1 MTTKQTSELMSS
13 IYEDLRRGVSSWEV
27 WKEINS
33 QLSRNPAGHFEF
45 FEPVQVALLD
55 SVLLAISRV
64 LDQKKPKAMCIPNLM
79 KTESALRNSK
89 LKDDVDNLLLNHK
102 PTSEKIAQ
110 RRNQYI
116 AHSQVKNKRN
126 PNSQLYAVDIDNFI
140 NSIVNTFRELGGS
153 LQSTDYLFDHVR
165 ESRKRE
171 TTKVMKVL
179 QEDWENR
186 RPCNRRPLTG

>member
-1 MTTKQTSELMSS
+1 MTTNQTSELMSS

-27 WKEINS
+27 WKEINN

-64 LDQKKPKAMCIPNLM
+64 LDKNPKAMCIPNLM

-89 LKDDVDNLLLNHK
+89 LKDDLDDRLLNDK
-102 PTSEKIAQ
+102 PTSRKIAQ

-116 AHSQVKNKRN
+116 AHNQDRNKRN
-126 PNSQLYAVDIDNFI
+126 PNSQLGAVAIDNFI
-140 NSIVNTFRELGGS
+140 NSIVDTFRELGGF
-153 LQSTDYLFDHVR
+153 LQSTDYVFDHVR

-186 RPCNRRPLTG
+186 RPGNRRPLTG

>member
-1 MTTKQTSELMSS
+1 MTTKQSMSS

-27 WKEINS
+27 WKEINN

-64 LDQKKPKAMCIPNLM
+64 LDKSAKSICIPNLM
-79 KTESALRNSK
+79 KTESALCNSK
-89 LKDDVDNLLLNHK
+89 LKDDVDNLSLNYK
-102 PTSEKIAQ
+102 TTSKKIAQ

-116 AHSQVKNKRN
+116 AHSQGRNKPN

-140 NSIVNTFRELGGS
+140 NSIVEAFRELGGF
-153 LQSTDYLFDHVR
+153 LQSADYVFDHVR

-186 RPCNRRPLTG
+186 RPGSRRPLTG

>member
-1 MTTKQTSELMSS
+1 MTTNQTSELMSS

-27 WKEINS
+27 WKEINN
-33 QLSRNPAGHFEF
+33 QLSWNPVGHFEF

-55 SVLLAISRV
+55 SALLMISRV
-64 LDQKKPKAMCIPNLM
+64 LDINPKAMCIPNLM
-79 KTESALRNSK
+79 KTESALCNSK
-89 LKDDVDNLLLNHK
+89 LKDDVDNLLLNYK
-102 PTSEKIAQ
+102 PTSKKIAQ

-116 AHSQVKNKRN
+116 AHSQGRNKCN
-126 PNSQLYAVDIDNFI
+126 PNSQLYAVDIDNCI
-140 NSIVNTFRELGGS
+140 NSIVGTFRELGGF
-153 LQSTDYLFDHVR
+153 LQSTDYVFDHVR

-186 RPCNRRPLTG
+186 RPGSRRPLTG

>member
-1 MTTKQTSELMSS
+1 MTTNQTSELLSS

-27 WKEINS
+27 WKEING

-45 FEPVQVALLD
+45 FESVQVALLD

-64 LDQKKPKAMCIPNLM
+64 LDENPKAMSIQNLM
-79 KTESALRNSK
+79 KAESALRNNK
-89 LKDDVDNLLLNHK
+89 LKGDVDDLLLNYK
-102 PTSEKIAQ
+102 PTLQKIAQ

-116 AHSQVKNKRN
+116 AHSQRKNQR
-126 PNSQLYAVDIDNFI
+126 SQESQIYAVDIDNFI
-140 NSIVNTFRELGGS
+140 TSIVGTFRELGGF
-153 LQSTDYLFDHVR
+153 LQSADYVFDHVS

-186 RPCNRRPLTG
+186 RPSNHRPLTG